1 MKLLLDQ
8 NLSRKL
14 ISSLEEV
21 YPGSAHISS
30 VLSEKANDD
39 SIWQYAKENDFTVV
53 TKDDDF
59 EQRSVLEGFP
69 PKVIWIRLGN
79 CRTADVSALLIRSV
93 KIILAFADD
102 REKSI
107 LPIP

>member
-8 NLSRKL
+8 NLSRRLVHQLKDT
-14 ISSLEEV
+14 
-21 YPGSAHISS
+21 YPESCHITS
-30 VLSEKANDD
+30 VLSETASDRE
-39 SIWQYAKENDFTVV
+39 IWFYAAENEFAIV

-59 EQRSVLEGFP
+59 EQRSVLLGSP

-79 CRTADVSALLIRSV
+79 CKSSDVATLLLGSS
-93 KIILAFADD
+93 KIILAFGDD
-102 REKSI
+102 PEKSI

>member
-14 ISSLEEV
+14 IKQIEDA
-21 YPGSAHISS
+21 YPGSCHLTS
-30 VLSEKANDD
+30 VLPESSTDRE
-39 SIWQYAKENDFTVV
+39 IWLFAEENDFIIV

-59 EQRSVLEGFP
+59 EQRSVLLGHP

-79 CRTADVSALLIRSV
+79 CRTADVASLLLSS
-93 KIILAFADD
+93 KIIIHAFGDD
-102 REKSI
+102 QEKSI

>member
-14 ISSLEEV
+14 IKQIEDA
-21 YPGSAHISS
+21 YPDSCHLTS
-30 VLSEKANDD
+30 VLPESSTDREIWLFAEANDFV
-39 SIWQYAKENDFTVV
+39 IV

-59 EQRSVLEGFP
+59 EQRSVLLGHP

-79 CRTADVSALLIRSV
+79 CRTGDVASLLLNS
-93 KIILAFADD
+93 KNIIHAFGDD
-102 REKSI
+102 KEKSI

>member
-14 ISSLEEV
+14 VKVIEGIYSQSCHV
-21 YPGSAHISS
+21 TS
-30 VLSEKANDD
+30 VLSQTSYDTE
-39 SIWQYAKENDFTVV
+39 IWQFALENDFVIV

-59 EQRSVLEGFP
+59 EQRSVLLGSP

-79 CRTADVSALLIRSV
+79 CRTNDVALLL
-93 KIILAFADD
+93 KQYQTIILAFGDD
-102 REKSI
+102 MEKSI
-107 LPIP
+107 LPLP

>member
-14 ISSLEEV
+14 VIQIENIFPDSNHV
-21 YPGSAHISS
+21 TS
-30 VLSEKANDD
+30 VLSETVDD
-39 SIWQYAKENDFTVV
+39 RTIWEFAKQNNFMIV

-59 EQRSVLEGFP
+59 EQRSILFGHP

-79 CRTADVSALLIRSV
+79 CRTADLERLLRDSQKVIE
-93 KIILAFADD
+93 AFGEDD
-102 REKSI
+102 QKSI
-107 LPIP
+107 LPLP

>member
-14 ISSLEEV
+14 VKQIEEA
-21 YPGSAHISS
+21 YPGSCHIIS
-30 VLSEKANDD
+30 VLTESSTDREIWLFAEKNGFV
-39 SIWQYAKENDFTVV
+39 IV

-59 EQRSVLEGFP
+59 EQRSVLLGHP

-79 CRTADVSALLIRSV
+79 CRTADVASLLLTSKGIIR
-93 KIILAFADD
+93 AFGDD
-102 REKSI
+102 QEKSI

>member
-14 ISSLEEV
+14 VRHLEEF
-21 YPGSAHISS
+21 YPGSVNITS
-30 VLSEKANDD
+30 VMSETALD
-39 SIWQYAKENDFTVV
+39 SEIWLYARENGFTIV

-59 EQRSVLEGFP
+59 EQRSVLEGSP
-69 PKVIWIRLGN
+69 PKVVWIRLGN
-79 CRTADVSALLIRSV
+79 CKTADIILLLTRSA
-93 KIILAFADD
+93 KTILAFGEDQ
-102 REKSI
+102 EKSI

>member
-14 ISSLEEV
+14 VRQIEEAF
-21 YPGSAHISS
+21 PDSCHLTA
-30 VLSEKANDD
+30 VLPEASTDKDIWLFAEANDFV
-39 SIWQYAKENDFTVV
+39 IV

-59 EQRSVLEGFP
+59 EQRSVLLGHP

-79 CRTADVSALLIRSV
+79 CRTADVVSLLLNSE
-93 KIILAFADD
+93 KIIHAFGDD
-102 REKSI
+102 QEKSI

>member
-14 ISSLEEV
+14 VKQIEEAF
-21 YPGSAHISS
+21 PDSCHLTA
-30 VLSEKANDD
+30 VLPEASTDRDIWHYAEANDFV
-39 SIWQYAKENDFTVV
+39 IV

-59 EQRSVLEGFP
+59 EQRSVLLGHP

-79 CRTADVSALLIRSV
+79 CRTADVVSLLLNSE
-93 KIILAFADD
+93 KIIHAFGDD
-102 REKSI
+102 QEKSI

>member
-14 ISSLEEV
+14 INILQDS
-21 YPGSAHISS
+21 YPGSQHVTM
-30 VLSEKANDD
+30 VLSESSDD
-39 SIWQYAKENDFTVV
+39 REIWNYAKENGFTIV

-59 EQRSVLEGFP
+59 EQRSILLGHP

-79 CRTADVSALLIRSV
+79 CKTADVVALFTNSR
-93 KIILAFADD
+93 KIILAFGDD
-102 REKSI
+102 EDKAL

>member
-14 ISSLEEV
+14 IQKIADL
-21 YPGSAHISS
+21 YPGSCHITA
-30 VLSEKANDD
+30 VLSETAGDYEVWK
-39 SIWQYAKENDFTVV
+39 YAKEAGFVIV

-59 EQRSVLEGFP
+59 DQRSILSGSP

-79 CRTADVSALLIRSV
+79 CKTADVASLLRHSQKV
-93 KIILAFADD
+93 ILRFSEDD
-102 REKSI
+102 EKSI
-107 LPIP
+107 LPLP

>member
-14 ISSLEEV
+14 VRQIEEAF
-21 YPGSAHISS
+21 PDSCHLTA
-30 VLSEKANDD
+30 VLPEASTDKDIWLYAEANDFV
-39 SIWQYAKENDFTVV
+39 IV

-59 EQRSVLEGFP
+59 EQRSVLLGHP

-79 CRTADVSALLIRSV
+79 CRTADVVSLLLNSE
-93 KIILAFADD
+93 KIIHAFGDD
-102 REKSI
+102 QEKSI